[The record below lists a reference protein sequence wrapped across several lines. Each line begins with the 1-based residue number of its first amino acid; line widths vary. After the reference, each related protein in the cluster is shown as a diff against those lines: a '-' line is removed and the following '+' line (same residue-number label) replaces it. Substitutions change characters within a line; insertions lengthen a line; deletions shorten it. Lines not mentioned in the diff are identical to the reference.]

1 MNSAYIS
8 EIFPTI
14 QGEGIYVG
22 ERQLFVRFIGCN
34 ISCAYCDVEEIKKQ
48 ANTPCLL
55 KTQNESESIRNPISL
70 EKTESFISAQ
80 IAKNNI
86 YHTLCLTGGEP
97 LLQVDFLKA
106 LLPKI
111 KIIKYLETNG
121 ILYTNLEEIIDFTDI
136 IAMDIKIP
144 STTKCSSYFTEHK
157 KFLKTA
163 NMQKVF
169 VKIIFSGET
178 TPKEIEEA
186 CDIICEEDPS
196 IPLVLQPV
204 TQYRGLGKKA
214 SAIQCLN
221 FQAIAKRK
229 LEKVLVIPQVHKIL
243 GLP

>member
-22 ERQLFVRFIGCN
+22 ERQVFVRFIGCN
-34 ISCAYCDVEEIKKQ
+34 ISCLYCDLEEIKKQ
-48 ANTPCLL
+48 GNNPCLL
-55 KTQNESESIRNPISL
+55 KTQNETESAANPIPL
-70 EKTESFISAQ
+70 DKAVDFISAQ

-86 YHTLCLTGGEP
+86 YHSLCLTGGEP
-97 LLQVDFLKA
+97 LLQVDFLKEF
-106 LLPKI
+106 LPKI
-111 KIIKYLETNG
+111 KINKYLETNG
-121 ILYTNLEEIIDFTDI
+121 ILFANLDEIIDLVDF

-144 STTKCSSYFTEHK
+144 SATGCSMYFNEHK
-157 KFLKTA
+157 KFLKIA
-163 NMQKVF
+163 NLQKVF
-169 VKIIFSGET
+169 VKIVFSGET
-178 TPKEIEEA
+178 TPKEIEES
-186 CDIICEEDPS
+186 CDIIREEDET

-214 SAIQCLN
+214 TAQQCLN

-229 LEKVLVIPQVHKIL
+229 LKKALVIPQVHKLL